1 MTPVTPCPLCG
12 PVPSEIVLWR
22 DAQCRVIDVGDS
34 AYPGYC
40 RAIWREHVREM
51 SDLAPEQRDRLM
63 RVVYAV
69 EESLRALLQ
78 PEKINLATFGN
89 QVPHLHWHVI
99 PRFRD
104 DPHFPDAIWAVR
116 RRPNVDREFR
126 RDALRRELERRLGPS
141 V

>member
-1 MTPVTPCPLCG
+1 MTSVTPCPLCG

-22 DAQCRVIDVGDS
+22 DAQ
-34 AYPGYC
+34 C

-89 QVPHLHWHVI
+89 QVPHLHWHII

-116 RRPNVDREFR
+116 RR
-126 RDALRRELERRLGPS
+126 
-141 V
+141 